1 MACLSS
7 THCIHSAPG
16 IQESAIRPE
25 LVENGANTP
34 PCPVGRDWG
43 RGLLLLAP
51 PPEGGIIHLIGQIP
65 GSIMSPWNLVASLSC
80 NHSPR
85 SPADSVLPQRR
96 EVKDL
101 ICSTEFGKG
110 LIQEPRKSSPSAL

>member
-1 MACLSS
+1 M
-7 THCIHSAPG
+7 HSAEHG
-16 IQESAIRPE
+16 LS
-25 LVENGANTP
+25 
-34 PCPVGRDWG
+34 G
-43 RGLLLLAP
+43 RGVQGTKITFFIPAP
-51 PPEGGIIHLIGQIP
+51 SSLPCVL
-65 GSIMSPWNLVASLSC
+65 SRLIMSPWNLVASLSC